1 MTELNSTPE
10 LDHMTRDQLIDLI
23 IHYRTYIEQLEQFQ
37 TNVFAVSPNIDLD
50 IEARMRNK

>member
-10 LDHMTRDQLIDLI
+10 LNHMTRDQLIDLI
-23 IHYRTYIEQLEQFQ
+23 THYRTYIEQLEQFQ

>member
-1 MTELNSTPE
+1 MTELNSTTE
-10 LDHMTRDQLIDLI
+10 LNHMTRDQLIDLI
-23 IHYRTYIEQLEQFQ
+23 THYRTYIEQLEQFQ

>member
-10 LDHMTRDQLIDLI
+10 LNHMTRNQLIDLI
-23 IHYRTYIEQLEQFQ
+23 THYRTYIEQLEQFQ
-37 TNVFAVSPNIDLD
+37 TNVFAISPNIDLD

>member
-10 LDHMTRDQLIDLI
+10 LDHMTRNQLIDLI
-23 IHYRTYIEQLEQFQ
+23 MHYRTYIEQLEQFQ

>member
-1 MTELNSTPE
+1 MTELNSTSE
-10 LDHMTRDQLIDLI
+10 LNHMNRNQLIDLI
-23 IHYRTYIEQLEQFQ
+23 THYRTYIEQLEQFQ

>member
-1 MTELNSTPE
+1 MTELNSTSE
-10 LDHMTRDQLIDLI
+10 LNHMNRNQLIDLI
-23 IHYRTYIEQLEQFQ
+23 MHYRTYIEQLEQFQ